1 MLSAMSRRRMGIV
14 VSGLALVLLP
24 QAAAAQ
30 PSASATVIV
39 DQPIAPVAD
48 VRSGLMLGASV
59 GRGSID
65 IDCDTCGN
73 VGAITEALSYSL
85 HAGLMV
91 TPSAAVML
99 EHWTIRWNDRGSEWF
114 DDSAQHLVAQRIT
127 TVSGQL
133 WFGKYVWVRGGLG
146 VGRHIS
152 DSRYA
157 RVEGEP
163 DGVLRSSTGG
173 GSSTPDTDNGGW
185 SPAASLAVGFEFA
198 HTTTFAADVQLRVGT
213 TRRDADEYQVHN
225 TGLMFGA
232 SWY

>member
-1 MLSAMSRRRMGIV
+1 MLSAMTRRRMGIV
-14 VSGLALVLLP
+14 VSGLALILLP

-30 PSASATVIV
+30 PSAAAATIDVV
-39 DQPIAPVAD
+39 APAPD

-65 IDCDTCGN
+65 ISCDICGN

-85 HAGLMV
+85 HAGVMV

-114 DDSAQHLVAQRIT
+114 DDSASHLVAQRIT

-146 VGRHIS
+146 VGKHIS

-157 RVEGEP
+157 KVEGEP

-173 GSSTPDTDNGGW
+173 GSSTPLTDNGGW

-198 HTTTFAADVQLRVGT
+198 RTTTFAADVQLRVGT